1 VQESRYQLLESWITR
16 NADETLARGVIIAE
30 SLTPGEMLVFTG
42 NLGSGKTTLIQGICR
57 GLGVEETV
65 TSPTFTLINEY
76 RGRLPVYHFDF
87 YRLHSAVELTDLGLE
102 EYLYGDGICLVEW
115 PELIAEWLPVRHIR
129 LHLEH
134 GIHAAGRINALQAE
148 QQLEP
153 VPITPDVR
161 LIEVYRHEPARD

>member
-1 VQESRYQLLESWITR
+1 MQESRYQLLESWITR
-16 NADETLARGVIIAE
+16 NAAETLARGGLFAGRL
-30 SLTPGEMLVFTG
+30 SPGEVLVFTG

-102 EYLYGDGICLVEW
+102 EYLYGEGVCLVEW
-115 PELIAEWLPVRHIR
+115 PELIAEWLPAQHTR
-129 LHLEH
+129 LHLAH
-134 GIHAAGRINALQAE
+134 GLHAAGRINELQAT

-153 VPITPDVR
+153 LLITADVR